1 MANDEWVK
9 HWMDGQMRKVRVVV
23 VKDNVTAYCP
33 LSIPVTP
40 KHGVR
45 PYADLVR
52 DEPAPQPMVPNQ
64 FEQLR
69 TELAR
74 LKAELAAVRAK
85 RADCVRG
92 GSRAMHAARDGDGKW
107 NLESSVAAAMNR
119 AARHWPG
126 MGGICQLTG
135 RPFGL

>member
-9 HWMDGQMRKVRVVV
+9 HWMDGQMRKVRVMDVRDDCVV
-23 VKDNVTAYCP
+23 RVQLTDGWLKE
-33 LSIPVTP
+33 
-40 KHGVR
+40 HGVR
-45 PYADLVR
+45 SYANWVR
-52 DEPAPQPMVPNQ
+52 AEPAPQPMVPNQ

-69 TELAR
+69 AELAR
-74 LKAELAAVRAK
+74 LKAELAAVRANTQ
-85 RADCVRG
+85 RAQEPP
-92 GSRAMHAARDGDGKW
+92 AI
-107 NLESSVAAAMNR
+107 AAMNR